1 MRAWMTTAIV
11 GAALAA
17 SATAGAQTLELRK
30 PAARQGYYIG
40 GGLRSF
46 SGGGHADHV
55 GALGL
60 MFGFGGVFRFGQM
73 TNDWLGLG
81 LTLGG
86 GGSSNKEWVL
96 GGGNL
101 SLEVQIKPLTDY
113 DLAVRGSIGLGAF
126 GLARVDPDRAR
137 EDDPTGGLGA
147 QYTIGA
153 SYDLFPFY
161 EKDQF
166 KSGGFAFSGFA
177 ELSFLPTSEIWSLN
191 FIVGLETTYWFGLGK
206 NKLELPPEE
215 AFKLKK

>member
-11 GAALAA
+11 GAALTVGA
-17 SATAGAQTLELRK
+17 SASAQTLELRK
-30 PAARQGYYIG
+30 PAPRQGYYIG

-46 SGGGHADHV
+46 NGGGHADNV
-55 GALGL
+55 GGLGL

-81 LTLGG
+81 LTLGA
-86 GGSSNKEWVL
+86 GGSSNKQWAL

-101 SLEVQIKPLTDY
+101 SLEVQIKPLADY

-126 GLARVDPDRAR
+126 GLARVDPDEAR
-137 EDDPTGGLGA
+137 DDDPTGGLGA
-147 QYTIGA
+147 QYSLGA

-161 EKDQF
+161 KKDEF

-191 FIVGLETTYWFGLGK
+191 FVIGLEVTYWFGLGK

-215 AFKLKK
+215 AFKLRK